1 MINTKEKIFLTAA
14 DLFSK
19 SGYDSVSVREICEAA
34 GITKP
39 VLYYYFK
46 DKESLLK
53 ELIEETFRIGDEL
66 KKKFFKEENDFF
78 ENIYAVIRI
87 YKVFLK
93 KYRPFAQFSA
103 FLNTMTIPDE
113 LVQKKTERAEN
124 EMKYFKKYLK
134 HGKETGYVPKNS
146 DIDSLANIIIGSVAF
161 VALQNILF
169 GLNKKNINKKLDNLF
184 VMWKKDLFIEK

>member
-1 MINTKEKIFLTAA
+1 MNTKERIFLTAA
-14 DLFSK
+14 ELFSK
-19 SGYDSVSVREICEAA
+19 SGYDSVSVREICDAA
-34 GITKP
+34 VITKP
-39 VLYYYFK
+39 ALYYYFE
-46 DKESLLK
+46 DKESLLN

-66 KKKFFKEENDFF
+66 KQKYFKEENDFF
-78 ENIYAVIRI
+78 ENIYAIIKI

-113 LVQKKTERAEN
+113 LVQKKIKRAEN
-124 EMKYFKKYLK
+124 EMKLFKKYLK
-134 HGKETGYVPKNS
+134 YGQDNGYVPKDS

-169 GLNKKNINKKLDNLF
+169 GFNKKDINKKLDNLF

>member
-1 MINTKEKIFLTAA
+1 MNTKEKIFLTAA
-14 DLFSK
+14 ELFSK
-19 SGYDSVSVREICEAA
+19 SGYDSVSVREICDAA

-66 KKKFFKEENDFF
+66 KQKYFKEENDFF
-78 ENIYAVIRI
+78 ENIYAVIKI

-93 KYRPFAQFSA
+93 RYRPFAQFSA

-113 LVQKKTERAEN
+113 LVKRKTERAGN
-124 EMKYFKKYLK
+124 EMKLFKKYLK
-134 HGKETGYVPKNS
+134 YGQDIGYVPKDS

-169 GLNKKNINKKLDNLF
+169 GFNKKDINKKLDNLF

>member
-1 MINTKEKIFLTAA
+1 MNTKEKIFLTAA
-14 DLFSK
+14 ELFSK
-19 SGYDSVSVREICEAA
+19 SGYDSVSVREICDAA

-66 KKKFFKEENDFF
+66 KQKYFKEENDFF
-78 ENIYAVIRI
+78 ENIYAVIKI

-93 KYRPFAQFSA
+93 RYRPFAQFSA

-113 LVQKKTERAEN
+113 LVKRKTERAGN
-124 EMKYFKKYLK
+124 EMKLFKKYLK
-134 HGKETGYVPKNS
+134 YGQDIGYVAKDS

-169 GLNKKNINKKLDNLF
+169 GLNKKDINKKLDNLF
-184 VMWKKDLFIEK
+184 VMWKKDLLIEK

>member
-1 MINTKEKIFLTAA
+1 MNTKEKIFLAA
-14 DLFSK
+14 AELFSK
-19 SGYDSVSVREICEAA
+19 SGYDSVSVREICDTA

-39 VLYYYFK
+39 ALYYYFE

-66 KKKFFKEENDFF
+66 KQKFFKEENDFF
-78 ENIYAVIRI
+78 ENIYAVIKI

-103 FLNTMTIPDE
+103 FLNTITIPDE
-113 LVQKKTERAEN
+113 LVQKKIQRAEN
-124 EMKYFKKYLK
+124 EMKYFKKFLK
-134 HGKETGYVPKNS
+134 HGKETGYIPKDS

>member
-1 MINTKEKIFLTAA
+1 MMNTKEKIFLTAA
-14 DLFSK
+14 ELFSK
-19 SGYDSVSVREICEAA
+19 SGYDSVSVREICDAA

-66 KKKFFKEENDFF
+66 KQKYFKEENDFF
-78 ENIYAVIRI
+78 ENIYAVIKI

-93 KYRPFAQFSA
+93 RYRPFAQFSA

-113 LVQKKTERAEN
+113 LVKRKTERAGN
-124 EMKYFKKYLK
+124 EMKLFKKYLK
-134 HGKETGYVPKNS
+134 YGQDIGYVPKDS

-169 GLNKKNINKKLDNLF
+169 GFNKKDINKKLDNLF